1 VTWKIGISTHIYGW
15 RCVGTT
21 CVRGAIVSRPPSVHR
36 EGVRVKIRPIGG
48 DEPSPEHGSPYPV
61 FAAARRAR
69 TVHFAELNSPS
80 VLVILDALIA
90 PVHGALGYS
99 FTTPTPNARTRERE
113 CAYDRQSHVG
123 TLDMAKEN
131 DWIIVDMKRDRRQV
145 FPGE

>member
-1 VTWKIGISTHIYGW
+1 MTWKIGISTHIYGW

-80 VLVILDALIA
+80 VLCYTRRSNCAGSRSIGLFVHHTDA
-90 PVHGALGYS
+90 
-99 FTTPTPNARTRERE
+99 ERE